1 MTDPTNDEGMTEMM
15 NGFMGRVRVEA
26 ERRDETDAV
35 DRVLAAASFVLAAVL
50 LTWPK
55 DRKPW
60 LASLLLKLGQAV
72 WRRKAWW
79 LPE

>member
-1 MTDPTNDEGMTEMM
+1 MSDPIPDEGMTEMM
-15 NGFMGRVRVEA
+15 NGFMSRVRVEA
-26 ERRDETDAV
+26 ERRSETDTV

-50 LTWPK
+50 ITWPK

-60 LASLLLKLGQAV
+60 LAALITKLGQV
-72 WRRKAWW
+72 IWRRKAWW